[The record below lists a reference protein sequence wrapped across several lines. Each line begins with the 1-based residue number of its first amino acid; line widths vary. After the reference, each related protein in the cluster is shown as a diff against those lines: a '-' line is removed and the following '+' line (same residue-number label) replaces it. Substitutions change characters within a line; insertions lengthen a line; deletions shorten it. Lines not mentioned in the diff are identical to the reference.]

1 MYCAHS
7 EVFMAENAKVST
19 AELVRNFGPLAD
31 KALTAPL
38 TITKNGRDRL
48 VLLSTEEY
56 ARLKR
61 RDREVV
67 LPGQLTAEERAA
79 IGAAEVAAEHSDL
92 DQELK
97 GWTP

>member
-1 MYCAHS
+1 MS
-7 EVFMAENAKVST
+7 GNAKVST
-19 AELVRNFGPLAD
+19 AELIRNFGPLAD
-31 KALTAPL
+31 KALTEPL

-61 RDREVV
+61 RDREVI

-79 IGAAEVAAEHSDL
+79 IAAAEVPGEYDF
-92 DQELK
+92 DRELAD
-97 GWTP
+97 WTP